1 LKKVYLLLLLLV
13 LSVISLFVGVK
24 DISLTEFFRLSD
36 DEALV
41 MAVSRFPRTVAIVLA
56 GVGMS
61 ICGLIMQQML
71 HNKFVSPT
79 IVGSLDAAKMGI
91 LFSILLIPQGGTFNK
106 MVFSLVFTFLASLLF
121 IKMTERIKYRNIVFI
136 PLVGIM
142 FGNIINA
149 VSTYFAY
156 QHNIVQNMNA
166 WLIGDFSS
174 VLQGRYEMIY
184 LCLPAIALTYF
195 YANRFTV
202 VGMGEAFSKNLGLN
216 YRATIN
222 LGLFCVSLTVSVIM
236 ITVGA
241 IPFLGLVIPNI
252 ISLLYGDNL
261 KKTLPYTAL
270 FGAVFLLLCDI
281 LGRLIIFPFEV
292 PIGIMVGVI
301 GGIIFLILLLK
312 KRS

>member
-1 LKKVYLLLLLLV
+1 MKKAAFILLLII
-13 LSVISLFVGVK
+13 LSFISIFVGIK
-24 DISLTEFFRLSD
+24 DISVFDIFSLNND
-36 DEALV
+36 KALV
-41 MAVSRFPRTVAIVLA
+41 MVVSRIPRTIAIILA

-61 ICGLIMQQML
+61 VCGLIMQRMV

-79 IVGSLDAAKMGI
+79 TVGTLDAAKMGI
-91 LFSILLIPQGGTFNK
+91 LMSVLLIPQGGTFNK
-106 MVFSLVFTFLASLLF
+106 MFFALVFTFLSSVVFL
-121 IKMTERIKYRNIVFI
+121 KMTERIKYRNVIFI

-142 FGNIINA
+142 FGSIINA
-149 VSTYFAY
+149 ISTFFAY
-156 QHNIVQNMNA
+156 QYNIVQNMNA

-184 LCLPAIALTYF
+184 ISIPAIVLTYL
-195 YANRFTV
+195 YANKFTV
-202 VGMGEAFSKNLGLN
+202 VGMGENFSKNLGLN

-252 ISLLYGDNL
+252 VSILFGDNL

-270 FGAVFLLLCDI
+270 FGAIFLAACDI
-281 LGRLIIFPFEV
+281 LGRLIIYPYEV
-292 PIGIMVGVI
+292 PIGIMVGTI

-312 KRS
+312 KK

>member
-1 LKKVYLLLLLLV
+1 LKKAAFILLLII
-13 LSVISLFVGVK
+13 LSFISIFVGIK
-24 DISLTEFFRLSD
+24 DISVFDIFSLNND
-36 DEALV
+36 KALV
-41 MAVSRFPRTVAIVLA
+41 MVVSRIPRTIAIILA

-61 ICGLIMQQML
+61 VCGLIMQRMV

-79 IVGSLDAAKMGI
+79 TVGTLDAAKMGI
-91 LFSILLIPQGGTFNK
+91 LMSVLLIPQGGTFNK
-106 MVFSLVFTFLASLLF
+106 MFFALVFTFLSSVVFL
-121 IKMTERIKYRNIVFI
+121 KMTERIKYRNVIFI

-142 FGNIINA
+142 FGSIINA
-149 VSTYFAY
+149 ISTFFAY
-156 QHNIVQNMNA
+156 QYNIVQNMNA

-184 LCLPAIALTYF
+184 ISIPAIVLTYL
-195 YANRFTV
+195 YANKFTV
-202 VGMGEAFSKNLGLN
+202 VGMGENFSKNLGLN

-252 ISLLYGDNL
+252 VSILFGDNL

-270 FGAVFLLLCDI
+270 FGAIFLAACDI
-281 LGRLIIFPFEV
+281 LGRLIIYPYEV
-292 PIGIMVGVI
+292 PIGIMVGTI

-312 KRS
+312 KK